1 MYKQVFGVSDI
12 SKQMPQTFIEFL
24 GLALLHFQF
33 FLKEAQFGQT
43 LLYKL
48 VNEGEESD
56 KKKIVPLE
64 VYILYSTEGYLKTA
78 ELRYK

>member
-1 MYKQVFGVSDI
+1 M
-12 SKQMPQTFIEFL
+12 
-24 GLALLHFQF
+24 
-33 FLKEAQFGQT
+33 
-43 LLYKL
+43 
-48 VNEGEESD
+48 NEKSQI